1 MGGGSQSKV
10 LCQMIAD
17 KLKIKVIAGP
27 KEATAVG
34 NILAQLE
41 YMNEKENIRQIVTEG
56 FKTVEYLPIIK

>member
-1 MGGGSQSKV
+1 
-10 LCQMIAD
+10 MIAD

-41 YMNEKENIRQIVTEG
+41 YMNEKENIRQIVTDG